1 MKIKKL
7 LVIAICIIGMMS
19 CNNKK
24 KENNSTSDPSYSP
37 EIENDMEHNKSATEA
52 EVPQIKVDI
61 ASKSGSHVSGTIVFT
76 EINNT
81 VKMMA
86 EFEGLK
92 PNTVHAVH
100 LHETSDCSAHDAKST
115 GGHWNPTN
123 TKHGKWGDVQGY
135 HRGDIGNFTADENGK
150 ATINFETD
158 EWCISC
164 QDTTRTINGRGIII
178 HEGKDDYKTQPTGD
192 AGARIACGAVM

>member
-24 KENNSTSDPSYSP
+24 KENNSMSDPNYSS
-37 EIENDMEHNKSATEA
+37 EVENDMEHNKPATKA

-61 ASKSGSHVSGTIVFT
+61 ASKSGSQVSGTIVFT

-92 PNTVHAVH
+92 PNTVHALH